1 MAFDAVTTLI
11 QVVEAAKQDIM
22 TPKILS
28 TLYGGRSMMVPLLE
42 TIELLSYNLHF
53 LQVFMRSKTEKKNWD
68 TGDSSLYKYVEIEV
82 ARIYEKYKI
91 KSKPRLIYVGDYWP
105 TKAEDTHNLLKSIV
119 RDIEFVKDR
128 ILKEERR
135 AAALE
140 AEEQNITIW
149 DTYRNA
155 LKTENEVIV
164 GLDSDIERIVNRLCY
179 SYFGGP
185 VLTILK
191 NSNIDKFRK
200 YVLKLQ
206 VMALVGEGGIGKTTL
221 AKRVYGHPT
230 TNASFHIRAS
240 VVVSKVHNLKEI
252 LIGLLR
258 CISPI
263 TSEIYNIDEAQIA
276 EQLSISLMDQK
287 YLIFLDDIW
296 TTAAW
301 DAIQGYFPEN
311 FNGSRILVTTR
322 SKEVSEYLS
331 TNPYQV
337 KYQTLLDRWELFSRK
352 VFRQSRYVPSEYE
365 KIGKHIVW
373 RCGGLP
379 LEVVLISGILAIAK
393 GSPQIWRDVART
405 LDRVDRYDNN
415 KRISKIVSLS
425 FKYLP
430 NHLKDCFQYF
440 GVFPEDSDIPIK
452 KLINLWVA
460 EGFIKPH
467 KSLEKVVG
475 ESYLHDL
482 INRSLVQI
490 NELSIDGK
498 VKSCNIHDRV
508 HEVCVRKAI
517 DGNTLCIINDNHAPK
532 SSHWLSCQTSH
543 WPITRASYWNCG
555 PDEIHSVLCFG
566 KDVYHSKCRLVYPC
580 LELLRV
586 LDLSL
591 VKCSRGMPSEI
602 TDLVHLRYLALST
615 IGSLYKLQF
624 LKLKNLQTLLVT
636 SWIKKYPLQLPCDI
650 LGLRQLRHLHVDQRC
665 SQYLPSLVKKNL
677 QTLYWLKVASSDKKP
692 NFRMVPNL
700 KELGIYIEGQLAPSY
715 LGSLVYL
722 NLLETLKFEVG
733 RVERFYLPT
742 DFPPNLKKLTL
753 RYTYLSWKDM
763 DTIGK
768 LPHLEVLKL
777 KDFACCG
784 SKWEPSEPGFRE
796 LKTLLI
802 SRSDLKHWNASSN
815 NFPILERLVLRYCWE
830 LKQVPLKFA
839 KIGTL
844 ELIVLECCYSSLVTS
859 AKQISSANKL
869 LFLGKTDCPLRVCKV
884 GIKVELPNNKSFEE
898 ESVESSKK
906 KVWKALKKNVW
917 EALSSFS
924 ITFQG

>member
-1 MAFDAVTTLI
+1 
-11 QVVEAAKQDIM
+11 M

-68 TGDSSLYKYVEIEV
+68 TRDSSLYKSVENEV
-82 ARIYEKYKI
+82 DRIYYKYKI
-91 KSKPRLIYVGDYWP
+91 ESKPRLIYAGGYWR
-105 TKAEDTHNLLKSIV
+105 TKAEDTHHLLKSIV
-119 RDIEFVKDR
+119 RDIEFVKDL

-221 AKRVYGHPT
+221 AKRVYRHPT

-252 LIGLLR
+252 LI
-258 CISPI
+258 
-263 TSEIYNIDEAQIA
+263 
-276 EQLSISLMDQK
+276 
-287 YLIFLDDIW
+287 
-296 TTAAW
+296 
-301 DAIQGYFPEN
+301 
-311 FNGSRILVTTR
+311 
-322 SKEVSEYLS
+322 
-331 TNPYQV
+331 
-337 KYQTLLDRWELFSRK
+337 
-352 VFRQSRYVPSEYE
+352 
-365 KIGKHIVW
+365 
-373 RCGGLP
+373 
-379 LEVVLISGILAIAK
+379 
-393 GSPQIWRDVART
+393 
-405 LDRVDRYDNN
+405 
-415 KRISKIVSLS
+415 
-425 FKYLP
+425 
-430 NHLKDCFQYF
+430 
-440 GVFPEDSDIPIK
+440 
-452 KLINLWVA
+452 
-460 EGFIKPH
+460 
-467 KSLEKVVG
+467 
-475 ESYLHDL
+475 
-482 INRSLVQI
+482 
-490 NELSIDGK
+490 
-498 VKSCNIHDRV
+498 
-508 HEVCVRKAI
+508 
-517 DGNTLCIINDNHAPK
+517 
-532 SSHWLSCQTSH
+532 
-543 WPITRASYWNCG
+543 
-555 PDEIHSVLCFG
+555 
-566 KDVYHSKCRLVYPC
+566 
-580 LELLRV
+580 
-586 LDLSL
+586 
-591 VKCSRGMPSEI
+591 
-602 TDLVHLRYLALST
+602 
-615 IGSLYKLQF
+615 
-624 LKLKNLQTLLVT
+624 
-636 SWIKKYPLQLPCDI
+636 
-650 LGLRQLRHLHVDQRC
+650 
-665 SQYLPSLVKKNL
+665 
-677 QTLYWLKVASSDKKP
+677 VASSDKKP
-692 NFRMVPNL
+692 NFKMVPNL

-784 SKWEPSEPGFRE
+784 SKWEPSEPSFRE

-859 AKQISSANKL
+859 AKQISSENKL

-917 EALSSFS
+917 EALRLNCHIMKALKKNVMKAPKKNVLESKVYL
-924 ITFQG
+924 